1 MPHNN
6 IYNKIEDIEHI
17 CQEVLYGPDKDI
29 RKNIEEIQKLVK
41 QCLDAIKVF
50 EYNKRTESNS

>member
-1 MPHNN
+1 MPHNS

-29 RKNIEEIQKLVK
+29 RKNIEEIQRLTQ
-41 QCLDAIKVF
+41 QCLDAQKIL
-50 EYNKRTESNS
+50 EYNTRIENNS